1 MQIFYKMK
9 HGTEYLNYGR
19 DIITGYCR
27 RCRERSVTEE
37 GNPFKILDLGAG
49 HGTDLINCRE
59 NIVGGGKNS
68 VELWALESYPPN
80 VTLLRQQGIKVRQF
94 NIERERFPFENESI
108 DFVIMNQIL
117 EHTKE
122 IFWIFSEI
130 SRILKKGGGCIVG
143 VPNLASLHNRIA
155 LLFGNQ
161 PTSVRALGP
170 HVRGFTKKDFIDFV
184 ETDGYFKVE
193 CFAGSNFY
201 PFPPK
206 VSHVL
211 ASLFPSQA
219 VSIFWGIRRTEK
231 GDCFIKVLDSRFY
244 ETPYYRGSDER
255 YEG

>member
-1 MQIFYKMK
+1 MNNI
-9 HGTEYLNYGR
+9 
-19 DIITGYCR
+19 
-27 RCRERSVTEE
+27 
-37 GNPFKILDLGAG
+37 KILDCTLRDGGRIIDCEFPTSQSKRIIYSLQQANIDIIEVG
-49 HGTDLINCRE
+49 FLRDEKIVKSRDNTTFFTSINQMVPLLPKERKSMF
-59 NIVGGGKNS
+59 VAFVDFGMFS
-68 VELWALESYPPN
+68 LE
-80 VTLLRQQGIKVRQF
+80 TLEQNDGV
-94 NIERERFPFENESI
+94 SI
-108 DFVIMNQIL
+108 DGIRF
-117 EHTKE
+117 
-122 IFWIFSEI
+122 
-130 SRILKKGGGCIVG
+130 
-143 VPNLASLHNRIA
+143 
-155 LLFGNQ
+155 
-161 PTSVRALGP
+161 
-170 HVRGFTKKDFIDFV
+170 GFTKKDFIDFV

>member
-1 MQIFYKMK
+1 MALP
-9 HGTEYLNYGR
+9 G
-19 DIITGYCR
+19 
-27 RCRERSVTEE
+27 TEE
-37 GNPFKILDLGAG
+37 GKSFKLLDLGAG
-49 HGTDLINCRE
+49 QGTDLINCE
-59 NIVGGGKNS
+59 NTIVGGGKMS

-80 VTLLRQQGIKVRQF
+80 ISLLMKQGIKVKRF

-108 DFVIMNQIL
+108 DFIIMNQVL

-143 VPNLASLHNRIA
+143 VPNLASLHNRMA
-155 LLFGNQ
+155 LLFGRQ

-193 CFAGSNFY
+193 YFAGSNFY
-201 PFPPK
+201 PFPPRI
-206 VSHVL
+206 SRIL
-211 ASLFPSQA
+211 AKMFPSYA

-231 GDCFIKVLDSRFY
+231 GGCFIHTLDSRFY
-244 ETPYYRGSDER
+244 ETPYYRGNNESD
-255 YEG
+255 GS

>member
-27 RCRERSVTEE
+27 RCKERSESESGV
-37 GNPFKILDLGAG
+37 PFRILDLGAG
-49 HGTDLINCRE
+49 HGTDLINCRK

-68 VELWALESYPPN
+68 VELWALESYQPN
-80 VTLLRQQGIKVRQF
+80 IDLLKKQGIKVRRF
-94 NIERERFPFENESI
+94 HIEKERFPFEDESV
-108 DFVIMNQIL
+108 DFVIMNQVL

-155 LLFGNQ
+155 LLFGKQ

-170 HVRGFTKKDFIDFV
+170 HVRGFTKKDFMDFV
-184 ETDGYFKVE
+184 EADGYFKVE
-193 CFAGSNFY
+193 YFAGSNFY
-201 PFPPK
+201 PFPPRI
-206 VSHVL
+206 SRIL
-211 ASLFPSQA
+211 ARIFPGCA
-219 VSIFWGIRRTEK
+219 VSIFWGVRRTEK
-231 GDCFIKVLDSRFY
+231 RGCFIQVLDSRFY

-255 YEG
+255 YEE